1 MQGLAAGDG
10 YTRSRG
16 RGDPVSVIDLHARYA
31 TGAST
36 PEDVAE
42 TALDAVAASEARQ
55 PPLRI
60 LIACDPADVRQQAA
74 ASTARCGPFARVWRG
89 ESYALT
95 AMAAWEARWPPLRMM
110 IACDPADMR
119 REAAASF
126 AWCLPRDQLY
136 TEILDP

>member
-10 YTRSRG
+10 YPRSRG
-16 RGDPVSVIDLHARYA
+16 RGDPVSALTLHAQYA

-36 PEDVAE
+36 PGDVAE

-60 LIACDPADVRQQAA
+60 LIACDPADVRRQAA
-74 ASTARCGPFARVWRG
+74 ASTARCGPLARVGGVRAVRWRPWPPG
-89 ESYALT
+89 
-95 AMAAWEARWPPLRMM
+95 EARWPPLRRL

-119 REAAASF
+119 RVAAASSP
-126 AWCLPRDQLY
+126 LVPSS
-136 TEILDP
+136 